1 MAISRLNTLPFV
13 ATALAAWAG
22 AQAQQS
28 STAPAAASNTAVSS
42 TSQKAVTD
50 KATATQ
56 SAGSAAAAK
65 RAADADAVLIR
76 DARNAGFTAE
86 NINGARMFC
95 RLDDETGSRF
105 LVKTCYDELQVRIK
119 IDQYRTQRNELEA
132 IHHLQ

>member
-1 MAISRLNTLPFV
+1 MAGSRLSTLLFM
-13 ATALAAWAG
+13 ASALAVWAG
-22 AQAQQS
+22 AQARQS
-28 STAPAAASNTAVSS
+28 ATAPAAASSAVASS
-42 TSQKAVTD
+42 TTQKAVAD

-56 SAGSAAAAK
+56 SPESAAAK
-65 RAADADAVLIR
+65 KAADAAAQLIR

-86 NINGARMFC
+86 NINGAQMFC
-95 RLDDETGSRF
+95 RLDTELGSRF